1 MYIDISMN
9 VEDGMLH
16 WPSDPEISIIHYSRI
31 KKGDPANNSKITC
44 GTHTGTHIDAP
55 HHFIDSGPGIDRL
68 RLEDMIGPCR
78 VLGVP
83 RDVSIISKE
92 FLTPFDIKK
101 GDRLLFKTRNSEW
114 INAGDRNFHKDY
126 VYVEQEA
133 AKYLVEKGVI
143 LVGVD
148 YLSVE
153 GYHIGHETHLALLGA
168 GVIVIEGLN
177 LYNAEAGNYR
187 LIILPVKIMG
197 SDGAPARA
205 ILEK

>member
-1 MYIDISMN
+1 M
-9 VEDGMLH
+9 
-16 WPSDPEISIIHYSRI
+16 
-31 KKGDPANNSKITC
+31 
-44 GTHTGTHIDAP
+44 
-55 HHFIDSGPGIDRL
+55 
-68 RLEDMIGPCR
+68 
-78 VLGVP
+78 
-83 RDVSIISKE
+83 
-92 FLTPFDIKK
+92 
-101 GDRLLFKTRNSEW
+101 
-114 INAGDRNFHKDY
+114 
-126 VYVEQEA
+126 EQEA